1 MVESGFMPT
10 FFSVF
15 ILKALEI
22 VDKAKQVIEPVLER
36 NGLELVDVE
45 YRREPVGMVLRVF
58 IDRPEGV
65 DLEVC
70 SEASACIDTEL
81 EAVEFLKEAYTLE
94 VSSPGLER
102 RLTKPAHFQRFVG
115 QEVQIRRVQA
125 LEGRKKYSGT
135 LAAADETSVSLDTD
149 EGVKRFEYTEIA
161 KANLK
166 YDDR

>member
-1 MVESGFMPT
+1 MPT